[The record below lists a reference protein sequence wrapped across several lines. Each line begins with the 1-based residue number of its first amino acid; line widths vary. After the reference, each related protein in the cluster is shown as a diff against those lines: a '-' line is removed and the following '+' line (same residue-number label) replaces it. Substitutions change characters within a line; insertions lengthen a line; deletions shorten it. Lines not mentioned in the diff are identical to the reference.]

1 MPAGACSQGGITGLL
16 MYVSLESFEQSG
28 LSYNITYVIELDQA
42 VTECAYDHDSVLYTL
57 ITAGSVSLDDVWSCC
72 SHGMSVSSSGSSSLI
87 NLGHSKE
94 SKPKYLGS

>member
-28 LSYNITYVIELDQA
+28 LSYNITNVIELDQA

-57 ITAGSVSLDDVWSCC
+57 ITAGSVSLDDVWSCTAC
-72 SHGMSVSSSGSSSLI
+72 LSHHRAHHTVTQSGAF
-87 NLGHSKE
+87 
-94 SKPKYLGS
+94 